1 MSKRQLISGM
11 VSKGMSVKEISCELG
26 MKANTVYAH
35 LSRMGIS
42 VRINRTNEAL
52 EYALKHGMHEASVR
66 YGLCVGTL
74 YNARSKLNKGVQL

>member
-1 MSKRQLISGM
+1 MSKKQLICEM
-11 VSKGMSVKEISCELG
+11 VGKGMSVKEISCELG

-42 VRINRTNEAL
+42 VRTNRTNEAL

-66 YGLCVGTL
+66 YGLCLGTL